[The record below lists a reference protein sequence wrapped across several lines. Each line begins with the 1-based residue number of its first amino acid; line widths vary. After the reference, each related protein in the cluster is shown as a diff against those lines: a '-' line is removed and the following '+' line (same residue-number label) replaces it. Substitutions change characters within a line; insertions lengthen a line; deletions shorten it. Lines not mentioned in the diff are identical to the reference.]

1 MTYQTTRVVLAERPV
16 GEPTDASFR
25 VETTVLPEPS
35 DGQVLLRTVYLSL
48 DPYMRGRMSAAKS
61 YAPPVPVGDTM
72 VGGTVSQVVQS
83 CCPELK
89 VGMYVLSAAGWQS
102 HSIAEG
108 SSVTV
113 LNPADAPLS
122 TALGVRGMPG
132 FTAYS
137 GLLKIGQPQPG
148 ETVVVAAASGPV
160 GSAVGQIAKIRGARA
175 VGIAGGPRKCAYL
188 LDELGFDSA
197 VDHRAPD
204 YAEKLRQAVPNGV
217 DVYFENVGGQVT
229 AEVLPL
235 MNRYGRI
242 AVCGVVAHYNDTTR
256 PAGADRLPGFFRQ
269 LLVKS
274 LTVRGFIQAEF
285 ADEMYADFQRDMTE
299 WLAQGRI
306 TYREDFVPGLENAPR
321 AFAGLLRGANF
332 GKLIVSVADE

>member
-1 MTYQTTRVVLAERPV
+1 MTCQTTRVVLAERPV

-25 VETTVLPEPS
+25 VETAMLPEPS

-89 VGMYVLSAAGWQS
+89 VGMYVLAEAGWQT

-108 SSVTV
+108 SAVTV

-175 VGIAGGPRKCAYL
+175 VGIAGGPRKCAHL
-188 LDELGFDSA
+188 IDELGFDAA
-197 VDHRAPD
+197 VDRHDRMGRPRPHHLSRGLRAGARERAPGICWS
-204 YAEKLRQAVPNGV
+204 AAWCQLRQTDRRRG
-217 DVYFENVGGQVT
+217 
-229 AEVLPL
+229 
-235 MNRYGRI
+235 RRI
-242 AVCGVVAHYNDTTR
+242 ARAWWLLPRLSVARSGEAQRVDPYPGQGFHELIKVV
-256 PAGADRLPGFFRQ
+256 
-269 LLVKS
+269 V
-274 LTVRGFIQAEF
+274 
-285 ADEMYADFQRDMTE
+285 
-299 WLAQGRI
+299 LAQDVRC
-306 TYREDFVPGLENAPR
+306 
-321 AFAGLLRGANF
+321 
-332 GKLIVSVADE
+332 VSCS